1 MVTVATASDLRT
13 ALDSARGYEID
24 MDGVLYRGDSGLPH
38 VNDFLQSLD
47 RCGIPYVLATNNA
60 TRSPQQYVEKLAK
73 MGVAVKA
80 DRILTSG
87 QATAARMKVKYPRGT
102 SVYVLGMKALEEAVF
117 GDGYFI
123 PATTNAEV
131 VASGA
136 DFEVT
141 YDKLRIATLAI
152 RRGAGFI
159 ATNPDTTFPTEEGLI
174 PGAGSILAALVAA
187 TSVEPEVIGKPSTG
201 MLVQGATLLGT
212 QPAETVMLGDRL
224 DTDILAGKR
233 AGFITLLVLTGVST
247 LEELKTSEVQPDVVV
262 PDLAP
267 LVDYYR
273 TRA

>member
-13 ALDSARGYEID
+13 ALESARGYEID
-24 MDGVLYRGDSGLPH
+24 MDGVLYRGDAGLPH

-47 RCGIPYVLATNNA
+47 RCGIPYVLATNNS
-60 TRSPQQYVEKLAK
+60 TRSPEQYVEKLAK
-73 MGVAVKA
+73 MGVAVEA

-87 QATAARMKVKYPRGT
+87 QATAARMKSKYPRGT
-102 SVYVLGMKALEEAVF
+102 SVYVLGMRALEDAVF
-117 GDGYFI
+117 GDDYFI

-159 ATNPDTTFPTEEGLI
+159 ATNPDTTFPSEEGLI

-233 AGFITLLVLTGVST
+233 AGFITLMVLTGVST
-247 LEELKTSEVQPDVVV
+247 LEDLKTSDVQPDVVV

-267 LVDYYR
+267 LVEYYR
-273 TRA
+273 SRA

>member
-1 MVTVATASDLRT
+1 MVTVATMSDLQT

-38 VNDFLQSLD
+38 VNDFLQALD
-47 RCGIPYVLATNNA
+47 RAGIPYVLATNNS
-60 TRSPQQYVEKLAK
+60 TRSPEQYVEKLAK
-73 MGVAVKA
+73 MGVAVA
-80 DRILTSG
+80 AERILTSG
-87 QATAARMKVKYPRGT
+87 LATATRMKAKYPRGT
-102 SVYVLGMKALEEAVF
+102 SVYVLGMEAFEDAVF
-117 GDGYFI
+117 SDGYFV
-123 PATTNAEV
+123 PATTEAEV

-159 ATNPDTTFPTEEGLI
+159 ATNPDTTFPSEEGLI

-201 MLVQGATLLGT
+201 MLVQGASVLGT
-212 QPAETVMLGDRL
+212 TPAETVMLGDRL

-233 AGFITLLVLTGVST
+233 AGFITLMVLTGVST
-247 LEELKTSEVQPDVVV
+247 LEELKTSEVQPDLVV

-267 LVDYYR
+267 LVEYYR
-273 TRA
+273 ARA

>member
-1 MVTVATASDLRT
+1 MVTVATASDLET
-13 ALDSARGYEID
+13 ALERARGYEID
-24 MDGVLYRGDSGLPH
+24 MDGVLYRGDAGLPY
-38 VNDFLQSLD
+38 VNDFLQALD
-47 RCGIPYVLATNNA
+47 RCRIPYVLATNNS
-60 TRSPQQYVEKLAK
+60 TRSPEQYVEKLAK
-73 MGVAVKA
+73 MGVRVEA

-87 QATAARMKVKYPRGT
+87 QATAARMKAKYPRGT
-102 SVYVLGMKALEEAVF
+102 TVYVLGMQALEEAVF
-117 GDGYFI
+117 GDGYFE

-131 VASGA
+131 VVSGA
-136 DFEVT
+136 DFELT

-152 RRGAGFI
+152 RSGAGFI
-159 ATNPDTTFPTEEGLI
+159 ATNPDTTFPSEEGLI
-174 PGAGSILAALVAA
+174 PGAGSILAALIAA

-201 MLVQGATLLGT
+201 MLVQGAALLGT
-212 QPAETVMLGDRL
+212 APAETVMLGDRL

-247 LEELKTSEVQPDVVV
+247 LEELESSEVQPDVVV